1 MTEETIATSAENELC
16 EACGCSAEVGF
27 IIKEGDE
34 VAEVSLFA
42 ESKQALEAEFEKYT
56 SLAKSINADVQF
68 ETSALTEQSTELHS
82 RFKFDVSAEKL
93 IFELKCRT
101 LSR

>member
-1 MTEETIATSAENELC
+1 MTEETITTDAENELC

-42 ESKQALEAEFEKYT
+42 ESKSELEQEIQKYI
-56 SLAKSINADVQF
+56 SLAKEVNSAAEYDI
-68 ETSALTEQSTELHS
+68 SALTEESKELHA

-93 IFELKCRT
+93 IFELKCRS

>member
-1 MTEETIATSAENELC
+1 MFTIKQKIQQEESQLC

-42 ESKQALEAEFEKYT
+42 ESKQQLEQAFEQYV
-56 SLAKSINADVQF
+56 SLAKSVNSDVQF
-68 ETSALTEQSTELHS
+68 EVSALTEESKELHA
-82 RFKFDVSAEKL
+82 RFRFEVSAEKL
-93 IFELKCRT
+93 IFELK
-101 LSR
+101 SRSIS